1 MNRGRI
7 WRASLARFGRP
18 ADEVRSGQ
26 RSGDAPV
33 RSACVTRRRI
43 ARARR
48 VGRAGRPRRS
58 CASAPLVTRGG
69 RDRASRGHP
78 RLTRSDGAVGRC
90 SRSAGLV
97 EGIRHM
103 AWSRIRVSRVGDRL
117 LTVPGVDPARQVL
130 ANPSC
135 APDGSLVLCFGTID
149 AEQGQPQTV
158 CDRIFAIREVMP
170 SGPPSLSMSSLGR
183 SERRGFSS
191 SVAPGGP
198 IPPELEIET
207 VMSYPPVLP
216 QCKNYLGA
224 GAACARDSSGRY
236 YALLPVTDADV
247 NHAWMTWAASTDGK
261 DWWFLPHTKDPLTSF
276 PLIAHADLGECF

>member
-1 MNRGRI
+1 MI
-7 WRASLARFGRP
+7 
-18 ADEVRSGQ
+18 
-26 RSGDAPV
+26 
-33 RSACVTRRRI
+33 CVTY
-43 ARARR
+43 
-48 VGRAGRPRRS
+48 GLHGS
-58 CASAPLVTRGG
+58 GSSKSA
-69 RDRASRGHP
+69 A
-78 RLTRSDGAVGRC
+78 LT
-90 SRSAGLV
+90 
-97 EGIRHM
+97 
-103 AWSRIRVSRVGDRL
+103 
-117 LTVPGVDPARQVL
+117 
-130 ANPSC
+130 
-135 APDGSLVLCFGTID
+135 
-149 AEQGQPQTV
+149 
-158 CDRIFAIREVMP
+158 
-170 SGPPSLSMSSLGR
+170 SSLGR

-276 PLIAHADLGECF
+276 PLIAHADLGECCADGVSLPPCPVDRYGHAALCYDPTTDKFLASFGYNGTQGSTATYFEIDRKTLAVSRKDGAV